1 MTKLHLLAFAVLAV
15 SVSDASA
22 QMLCAPRADIIAG
35 IDKKYQERPNAFGI
49 AGEKT
54 LVELFTSEAGS
65 WTMIMTRPGGVSCI
79 MAVGQSWEQFPAPPA
94 KMTGL

>member
-1 MTKLHLLAFAVLAV
+1 MPKFRLLAFAFLALG
-15 SVSDASA
+15 ATEANA
-22 QMLCAPRADIIAG
+22 QMLCGQRAQIIDS

-49 AGEKT
+49 SGEKT
-54 LVELFTSEAGS
+54 LVELFTSETGS

-79 MAVGQSWEQFPAPPA
+79 MAVGQSWEQFPEQPA